1 MSFKRLKL
9 SLESLDESQQEEVM
23 PATAVVETEEESSQT
38 TAVIDASFVEV
49 GSAMESID
57 EAFADS
63 QKLDVVADTM
73 QNMEQAGGMD
83 ANSAVLADMALEH
96 LYAKLGVKKSPLLAM
111 ETYSSEKTRKGA
123 TALAL
128 ESIQETAKKVWEAI
142 KVMLKKAVEFVK
154 NFFAAVFDKNTK
166 VANKAKAMLEELKK
180 FKEDNKVD
188 DSILDKKIENQ
199 SVAAALNID
208 GKVNFS
214 CIEDGFASIEVFLKA
229 AKETTESLKG
239 HLGLVH
245 GFLSK
250 ITEKD
255 LDDNFAM
262 PGLDKLGWKEYDKGL
277 HSFGGVKTI
286 GFNNSSLYIHGYD
299 TEKKDAVNYDVEIL
313 SGDTSDVS
321 KELDTLSLDE
331 IEKALGLVIQ
341 QSAEIEKS
349 KSVVSELEDI
359 QKSLEKESDDISAV
373 LSDIKEKANIQVAK
387 KAITVISKLSISINT
402 IVSKYAISSSQYVLQ
417 YIDLCMKEH
426 GIAIK
431 APVSA

>member
-9 SLESLDESQQEEVM
+9 SLESLDESQQDEVM
-23 PATAVVETEEESSQT
+23 TPVATVETKEEAEQSTNAISAASL
-38 TAVIDASFVEV
+38 AVT
-49 GSAMESID
+49 SAIESIE

-83 ANSAVLADMALEH
+83 ANTAVLADMALEN

-111 ETYSSEKTRKGA
+111 ETYSSEKTRKSA
-123 TALAL
+123 TALAV

-142 KVMLKKAVEFVK
+142 KVMLKRAMEFVK
-154 NFFAAVFDKNTK
+154 NFFVAVFDKNTK
-166 VANKAKAMLEELKK
+166 LANKAKAMLEELKK

-188 DSILDKKIENQ
+188 DSILDKKIENE
-199 SVAAALNID
+199 SVSAALNID

-214 CIEDGFASIEVFLKA
+214 TLKDGFASIEVFLKA

-239 HLGLVH
+239 HLGLMH

-262 PGLDKLGWKEYDKGL
+262 PSLDKLGWKEYDKGL

-286 GFNNSSLYIHGYD
+286 GFNNSSLYIHGYN
-299 TEKKDAVNYDVEIL
+299 TEKKDAINYDVEIL
-313 SGDTSDVS
+313 SSDTGDVP
-321 KELDTLSLDE
+321 KELNTLSLDE
-331 IEKALGLVIQ
+331 IEKVLGLVIQ
-341 QSAEIEKS
+341 QSVEIEKS

-359 QKSLEKESDDISAV
+359 QKSLEKESDDISVV
-373 LSDIKEKANIQVAK
+373 LNDIKEKANIQVAK